1 MLQLL
6 PQRQRVIQIVN
17 LKLIS
22 AASITQTTAN
32 VFVTEQ
38 HVISCDLSDI
48 PQKMTGVT
56 WSPATETA
64 NEYNLADGSF
74 SSNSQTSTLT
84 ITASKLLALDGQS
97 NGIHTFT
104 CSFTV
109 GTQSTAVTA
118 TQTIT
123 IFNPS
128 NAIVLMR
135 KYHMTRNDF
144 TNRYNQKKII
154 KNIEQTVMI
163 KC

>member
-1 MLQLL
+1 MY
-6 PQRQRVIQIVN
+6 
-17 LKLIS
+17 
-22 AASITQTTAN
+22 
-32 VFVTEQ
+32 VTEQ
-38 HVISCDLSDI
+38 HVISCVLSDI
-48 PQKMTGVT
+48 LQKMTGVT

-84 ITASKLLALDGQS
+84 ISPSKLLTLDGES
-97 NGIHTFT
+97 SGIHTFT

-135 KYHMTRNDF
+135 KYHMTRKMTLRTDITRKN
-144 TNRYNQKKII
+144 N

>member
-1 MLQLL
+1 MY
-6 PQRQRVIQIVN
+6 
-17 LKLIS
+17 
-22 AASITQTTAN
+22 
-32 VFVTEQ
+32 VTEQ
-38 HVISCDLSDI
+38 HVISCVLSDI
-48 PQKMTGVT
+48 LQKMTGVT

-84 ITASKLLALDGQS
+84 ITASKLLTLDGES
-97 NGIHTFT
+97 SGIHTFT

>member
-38 HVISCDLSDI
+38 HVISCVLSDI

-56 WSPATETA
+56 WSPATATPS
-64 NEYNLADGSF
+64 EYDLADGSF

-84 ITASKLLALDGQS
+84 ITASKLLVLHRQS
-97 NGIHTFT
+97 SGIHTFT

-128 NAIVLMR
+128 NDIAL
-135 KYHMTRNDF
+135 
-144 TNRYNQKKII
+144 
-154 KNIEQTVMI
+154 
-163 KC
+163 

>member
-1 MLQLL
+1 
-6 PQRQRVIQIVN
+6 
-17 LKLIS
+17 
-22 AASITQTTAN
+22 
-32 VFVTEQ
+32 
-38 HVISCDLSDI
+38 
-48 PQKMTGVT
+48 MTGAT
-56 WSPATETA
+56 WSPATATPS
-64 NEYNLADGSF
+64 EYDLADGSF
-74 SSNSQTSTLT
+74 SSNSQTSALT
-84 ITASKLLALDGQS
+84 ITASKLLALHGQS

-135 KYHMTRNDF
+135 KYHMTRKMTLRTDITRKN
-144 TNRYNQKKII
+144 N